1 MGWRDITNATN
12 ERTVIASVIPNVGVG
27 NSMPLFFVGAQLSP
41 RYSAVLWANLCSLV
55 RDFTARHKVGGT
67 HLNFFIFKQLAV
79 LSPQDYKEVD
89 LDFILPRV
97 IELTFT
103 SNDLEP
109 FARDLGYTGAP
120 FTWDPARRALL
131 RAELDAYYAKLYGL
145 NFDELRYILDP
156 SDMYGDS
163 YPTETFRGLKNNETN
178 RFGEY
183 RTRRLLLEAWDRLAG
198 S

>member
-55 RDFTARHKVGGT
+55 LDFTARHKVGGT

-89 LDFILPRV
+89 FDFILPRV
-97 IELTFT
+97 IE
-103 SNDLEP
+103 
-109 FARDLGYTGAP
+109 
-120 FTWDPARRALL
+120 
-131 RAELDAYYAKLYGL
+131 
-145 NFDELRYILDP
+145 
-156 SDMYGDS
+156 
-163 YPTETFRGLKNNETN
+163 
-178 RFGEY
+178 
-183 RTRRLLLEAWDRLAG
+183 
-198 S
+198 